1 MNLLEP
7 WSHCSYWFKE
17 VEVCKKKKKESHLF
31 ENPMHQAS
39 DHCYFI
45 CTNYF
50 KLHNSFIMDELYAV
64 YDVIHNKY
72 EQQTSFVKRLLCL
85 GILATSICSDWKQK
99 ERGREEQGI
108 CNVYTLHVNK
118 VSAVIFNAFTSI
130 LCLICQQIRYTQMSL
145 WYWVNNSLYIKVV
158 WIQTGC

>member
-1 MNLLEP
+1 MKIPALSIWSLLFYL
-7 WSHCSYWFKE
+7 HK
-17 VEVCKKKKKESHLF
+17 LF
-31 ENPMHQAS
+31 WAAQ
-39 DHCYFI
+39 
-45 CTNYF
+45 
-50 KLHNSFIMDELYAV
+50 LLYNGWTLRCVRRHPRQIRAT
-64 YDVIHNKY
+64 DVLCLL
-72 EQQTSFVKRLLCL
+72 SFVKRLLCL
-85 GILATSICSDWKQK
+85 GILATSICSGWKQK
-99 ERGREEQGI
+99 ERGREEQGT